1 MRVLRVRE
9 ARQLSVGAIAAAAA
23 AKSLQSCSI
32 LCDPIH
38 RWQSYIL
45 GQPLL
50 KQNLKAILPDCKKGA
65 GGRQF
70 YKCLK

>member
-9 ARQLSVGAIAAAAA
+9 ARQLSVAAAD
-23 AKSLQSCSI
+23 AKSLQSCLT

-50 KQNLKAILPDCKKGA
+50 KQNLKAILPDCKMGA